1 MVFSRWEECAC
12 FRIAK
17 VKHISDIRKVVYIC
31 IMKLTLKIKLLP
43 TDEQANLLLET
54 MREANAV
61 CDAPPHVAWEKRIFN
76 NFKLHHEI
84 YHAYKST
91 FNLSSQVLV
100 RCIAKVA
107 DAYKLDKKV
116 KREFKPLGSIAYDS
130 RIMTYKPDN
139 VVSLWC
145 IGGRQKISFVCHNPD
160 YIPYI
165 KGEADLVY
173 KKGKFYL
180 FQTVDV
186 PEEDVE
192 DVEEFIGCDF
202 GITSIVTTSDGVE
215 YSADG
220 LNKYRE
226 HRQKVR
232 SSIQSK
238 GTRNSRKLL
247 KRLSGK
253 EKTHASIV
261 NHTIA
266 KSIVQS
272 AKEQGKGIAIENL
285 TGIRFTSKRRN
296 KMFRTKL
303 GKWNFSMLRQYI
315 EYKALLNG
323 VKCIAVDP
331 RYTSQTCSTCKH
343 IGKRTNKHFKCSN
356 CGNDMDADVN
366 ASLNIATLG
375 RAVNHA
381 ERWNDM
387 CCSVHPFT
395 SKAQPSLVVG

>member
-1 MVFSRWEECAC
+1 
-12 FRIAK
+12 
-17 VKHISDIRKVVYIC
+17 
-31 IMKLTLKIKLLP
+31 MKLTLKIKLLP
-43 TDEQANLLLET
+43 TDEQVNLLLET
-54 MREANAV
+54 MKEANAV
-61 CDAPPHVAWEKRIFN
+61 CDAISNVARQEKIFN
-76 NFKLHHEI
+76 NFKLHHKV
-84 YHAYKST
+84 YHSYKAT
-91 FNLSSQVLV
+91 FQLSSQMLI
-100 RCIAKVA
+100 RQIAKVA
-107 DAYKLDKKV
+107 DAYKLDKKT
-116 KREFKPLGSIAYDS
+116 KRSFKPLGSIAYDS
-130 RIMTYKPDN
+130 RIMTYKPNN

-145 IGGRQKISFVCHNPD
+145 IGGRQKISFICHNPD

-192 DVEEFIGCDF
+192 DVEEFVGCDF
-202 GITSIVTTSDGVE
+202 GLTDIVVTSDGVKH
-215 YSADG
+215 SADG

-238 GTRNSRKLL
+238 GTRSSRKLL

-253 EKTHASIV
+253 EKTYASIV

-272 AKEQGKGIAIENL
+272 AKKQGKGIAIEDL
-285 TGIRFTSKRRN
+285 TGIRFTSKKRN
-296 KMFRTKL
+296 KKFRTKL

-323 VKCIAVDP
+323 VKCIAIP
-331 RYTSQTCSTCKH
+331 PAYTSQTCSTCNH
-343 IGKRTNKHFKCSN
+343 IGKRTNKVFKCTNTN
-356 CGNDMDADVN
+356 CKVDSIDADFNAAQNISLLGASVN
-366 ASLNIATLG
+366 MPEKSTMYCSLHSLSGLKPI
-375 RAVNHA
+375 
-381 ERWNDM
+381 
-387 CCSVHPFT
+387 
-395 SKAQPSLVVG
+395 PSLCVGG